1 MDEILEY
8 IDTID
13 AVRLLAKFGET
24 FKFISDVFVAEK
36 KIIIALLF
44 FGSGNVS
51 KVIYHFDAP

>member
-36 KIIIALLF
+36 KIIALLF
-44 FGSGNVS
+44 FW
-51 KVIYHFDAP
+51 KW

>member
-36 KIIIALLF
+36 KNNYIAF
-44 FGSGNVS
+44 FW
-51 KVIYHFDAP
+51 KW

>member
-36 KIIIALLF
+36 KIIALLF